1 VKFVRSV
8 LVGVALVLAHGW
20 VQAVALIS
28 DSYDVTVQ
36 TLCPEGYVSCD
47 RLVLRGVHKLTGRR
61 LHLKGRSMHSM
72 CADGV
77 TPCRY
82 LGDQFEGRS
91 YVYFFSS
98 EGWLLVKDSKGRLL
112 LREKYREVD

>member
-1 VKFVRSV
+1 MNFFRCV
-8 LVGVALVLAHGW
+8 LLGAAFVLAHGW
-20 VQAVALIS
+20 AQAGKLVS
-28 DSYDVTVQ
+28 PSYDVTIQ

-47 RLVLRGVHKLTGRR
+47 RLVLRGVHKSTGRR

-77 TPCRY
+77 TPCRH

-112 LREKYREVD
+112 LREMYREVN